1 MDSLLDRA
9 RESSDP
15 YEKKMLLRESHRVIH
30 DDHPMVFLWT
40 LDSYAAVNTRVS
52 HVVVHPFY
60 FFTYVP
66 TWRMTK

>member
-1 MDSLLDRA
+1 M
-9 RESSDP
+9 
-15 YEKKMLLRESHRVIH
+15 IH